1 MRVCSSIDRPTCMP
15 LTHSLT
21 HSRTTEPL
29 LEPPSDVKLFR
40 TPQGYRLAVRYSG
53 WDSRNSSTIED
64 SPLLLNAA
72 STRRRHFPIAIP
84 NGLAATA
91 LAISSM
97 HERLVA
103 AGFEVRVDSISCCSS
118 CSSLPLCVECVIDI
132 DRFFLALRIAYCVSP
147 CVLDD
152 DDEPGR
158 VVRSIWSR
166 MERRQRLWRLS
177 ERR

>member
-1 MRVCSSIDRPTCMP
+1 MGLVKNAVLVMALPAILLVAAVVLALWVLFTVTGVGPILNWLARRRDSTRVLP
-15 LTHSLT
+15 LADLGTWLMLDCV
-21 HSRTTEPL
+21 TEPL

-91 LAISSM
+91 LATSSM

-103 AGFEVRVDSISCCSS
+103 AGFEVRVDSSSCC
-118 CSSLPLCVECVIDI
+118 CSSLPLCVCV
-132 DRFFLALRIAYCVSP
+132 CV
-147 CVLDD
+147 CH
-152 DDEPGR
+152 R
-158 VVRSIWSR
+158 Y
-166 MERRQRLWRLS
+166 
-177 ERR
+177 